1 MALPIT
7 ILKNVLDFNLM
18 HIEKVEMDTVKIH
31 AYGEVHDQERI
42 LVHARPFKRIQ
53 CKCPISA
60 INVLKTATSRRR
72 KAPGELLTLTGFL
85 FISCTSLSV
94 SSARSMGHSM
104 NLSPGRM
111 EPADLQQPSTMRLH
125 GSYVR

>member
-18 HIEKVEMDTVKIH
+18 HIEKVEMDTVKIR

-53 CKCPISA
+53 CKCPICG
-60 INVLKTATSRRR
+60 NKCVKDGH
-72 KAPGELLTLTGFL
+72 KQDEE
-85 FISCTSLSV
+85 
-94 SSARSMGHSM
+94 SSWSS
-104 NLSPGRM
+104 
-111 EPADLQQPSTMRLH
+111 
-125 GSYVR
+125 